1 MKILIICFVG
11 FFSSN
16 IFAETFTAH
25 CRNYPPE
32 LFFENGE
39 CKGAIPEM
47 MTDIFTELG
56 HQINWENVP
65 WIRSMKE
72 AESGRVDLLIRHSMT
87 EARQVFL
94 YPIAYGYN
102 IRNLTFYK
110 SPRLDVDITSYKEL
124 ENYRVGAIRGVFYS
138 LTFSTIESRELTLVG
153 RTQQLLGMLE
163 RDRIDVAVTSASH
176 SIELFD
182 EHFEKIT
189 LVDTFENPLYVSI
202 PKKSKAAKL
211 HADVAKLISEYGEMG
226 KINQYFERYGLEGP
240 KPLKKSEVLLQH
252 E

>member
-1 MKILIICFVG
+1 MKIYIICIVG
-11 FFSSN
+11 LFPSY

-25 CRNYPPE
+25 CRDYPPE

-138 LTFSTIESRELTLVG
+138 PTFSTIESRELTQVG

-211 HADVAKLISEYGEMG
+211 HADVAKLINEYGEMG